1 MWVLHLF
8 LCFLPY
14 TVLCV
19 QAVVQEQGLMNE
31 YKRLRRSAIQTTDAL
46 KQKHHLQSECS
57 NPESK
62 HTLTLTYA
70 VGFSCFFA
78 HVMHLFV

>member
-1 MWVLHLF
+1 MWVLDRF
-8 LCFLPY
+8 LCSLPY
-14 TVLCV
+14 SVLCV

-31 YKRLRRSAIQTTDAL
+31 YKRLRRSAIQTTDSM

-57 NPESK
+57 NSQQTTPESK

-70 VGFSCFFA
+70 VGF
-78 HVMHLFV
+78 